1 MHTPLEPVVVRVS
14 ESRPSCHVCLFQ
26 VVIPRPSQAGPAA
39 DPPGVGL
46 VFLEYE
52 DTKSAEKAR
61 LALNGRMFGE
71 KPVEASVFDLAK
83 FEAQQYE

>member
-1 MHTPLEPVVVRVS
+1 MI
-14 ESRPSCHVCLFQ
+14 
-26 VVIPRPSQAGPAA
+26 IPKPSQEGPAA

-46 VFLEYE
+46 VFLEYQ

-71 KPVEASVFDLAK
+71 KPVIASIFDQSK